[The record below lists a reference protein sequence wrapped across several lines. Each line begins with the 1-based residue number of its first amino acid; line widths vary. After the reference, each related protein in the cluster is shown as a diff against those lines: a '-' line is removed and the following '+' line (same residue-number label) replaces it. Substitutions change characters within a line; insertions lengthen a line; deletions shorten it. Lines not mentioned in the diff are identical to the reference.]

1 MSLLDIT
8 YNNDLIK
15 FLQDGKVKEF
25 NKFRKENPD
34 LKIDLSYADLVS
46 ANLED
51 ADLKDANL
59 YAAKLMCANLNH
71 AYLSGAKLHR
81 ANLIGA
87 SLTGT
92 WMHGAVFINARFDK
106 QQIAML
112 PKLLGIKI
120 IEGKGL
126 SRARVHF

>member
-25 NKFRKENPD
+25 NKFRNENPD
-34 LKIDLSYADLVS
+34 LKIDLSYADLAR
-46 ANLED
+46 ANLKD
-51 ADLKDANL
+51 ANLKDANL

-71 AYLSGAKLHR
+71 ANLSGAKLHH

-92 WMHGAVFINARFDK
+92 WMHGAVFINAIFDK
-106 QQIAML
+106 EQIAML
-112 PKLLGIKI
+112 PELLGIEVK
-120 IEGKGL
+120 EDKQ
-126 SRARVHF
+126 